1 MTIRI
6 LLSKVVG
13 KQKNENKSWNSICN
27 VVGKRKMKMESQIPF
42 SNGVG
47 KRETKLEVQIPF
59 SHIVGKR
66 LALRYTHF
74 FLCCCRRLGHVTSKV
89 ISGSFGFIVFK
100 CF

>member
-42 SNGVG
+42 SDGVG
-47 KRETKLEVQIPF
+47 KRETNWKFKFRFP
-59 SHIVGKR
+59 
-66 LALRYTHF
+66 
-74 FLCCCRRLGHVTSKV
+74 TSWEN
-89 ISGSFGFIVFK
+89 GWH
-100 CF
+100 